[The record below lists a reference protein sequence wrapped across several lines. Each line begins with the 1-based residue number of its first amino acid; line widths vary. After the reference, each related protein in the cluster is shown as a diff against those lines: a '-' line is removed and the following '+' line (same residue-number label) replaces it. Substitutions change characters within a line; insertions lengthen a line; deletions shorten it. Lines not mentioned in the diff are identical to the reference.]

1 MTKACYACGFDSLQ
15 GVILFSIWRDP
26 PLSLSL
32 LVQLPILD
40 TRRPH
45 RKAKDWKIEPEKTR
59 EDRSQEAERVQSSVT
74 GRLPGWKGCERAVEQ
89 KEKRIEIQNSHQL
102 KLLFPWRSWKSWL
115 WLTWWPRLNH
125 LDCCSPGPNRWNNVA
140 PLVFFSFFAKAAP
153 AGRQQEP
160 LSGRHAGA
168 FPKKT
173 TLLWSCVGELFTLQK
188 GRRAGFWSQTVDF
201 FQSGHS
207 WFSKPTFWKQTMI
220 GQRSVYFYCLS

>member
-1 MTKACYACGFDSLQ
+1 MHA
-15 GVILFSIWRDP
+15 
-26 PLSLSL
+26 L
-32 LVQLPILD
+32 LVVLISFRVFFSAFDETHLSPCPYWYSCPSSTPGAHIGKQ
-40 TRRPH
+40 
-45 RKAKDWKIEPEKTR
+45 KIGRSSQKRQEKTVPEKQR
-59 EDRSQEAERVQSSVT
+59 GCKVRWRGGCRD
-74 GRLPGWKGCERAVEQ
+74 GKGVSEQ
-89 KEKRIEIQNSHQL
+89 KEKRVEIQNSHQL
-102 KLLFPWRSWKSWL
+102 KLLFPWQSWKSWL

-160 LSGRHAGA
+160 LSGRHDGA

-220 GQRSVYFYCLS
+220 GQRSEYFYCL